1 MKKSKLLVIG
11 DNCFD
16 IVVKGRFK
24 FERDRNNIPIDYVAK
39 PGGTGVN
46 FAVSF
51 DAFLGDAYYFTPI
64 SLDSFGEEILQFL
77 NSKNVSI
84 YNKRSEKK
92 TALTISMIDE
102 LGERI
107 TFGLLKDTAYTDISA
122 EEFKNVLPNFNSVY
136 ISGGINSSEEVQR
149 TIVKIAE
156 TAIKNGAKLFF
167 DPQIRIG
174 KSIPNFI
181 ETANKIAAMS
191 NIIFANEN
199 ELKEMSLPQ
208 DTLIVEKR
216 GNKGAIAFH
225 KTEKFS
231 VKGIKVKA
239 INTIGAGDI
248 FNAAFLAYYLNRN
261 PIADAL
267 KFANYA
273 AALSVTK
280 KSGYIPT
287 FTEVKEFIK
296 KWESTKIMF

>member
-1 MKKSKLLVIG
+1 MKKSKLLIIG

-16 IVVKGRFK
+16 IVVRGRFK
-24 FERDRNNIPIDYVAK
+24 FERDRNNIPIDYEAK

-51 DAFLGDAYYFTPI
+51 AQLFGDAYYFTPI

-77 NSKNVSI
+77 NSKNVSV
-84 YNKRSEKK
+84 YDKRSKKK

-107 TFGLLKDTAYTDISA
+107 TFGLLKDTAYTDISI
-122 EEFKNVLPNFNSVY
+122 EEFKKVLPDFDSVY

-149 TIVKIAE
+149 SIIKIAE
-156 TAIKNGAKLFF
+156 ITVKKGAKLFF

-181 ETANKIAAMS
+181 ETANKIAEMS

-199 ELKEMSLPQ
+199 ELKEMNIPK
-208 DTLIVEKR
+208 DTFIVEKR
-216 GNKGAIAFH
+216 GSSGAVAFFES
-225 KTEKFS
+225 KKFS
-231 VKGIKVKA
+231 ANGIKVKA
-239 INTIGAGDI
+239 MSTVGAGDI
-248 FNAAFLAYYLNRN
+248 FNAAFLAYYLNGKS
-261 PIADAL
+261 IANAL

-273 AALSVTK
+273 AAFSVTK
-280 KSGYIPT
+280 KNIYTPT
-287 FTEVKEFIK
+287 SVEVEEFIK
-296 KWESTKIMF
+296 NYFRRNLPV